1 MTDQQAQIKKR
12 VARIAQAKKGKP
24 VRVRAQD
31 IHIPKKERSSFVGAF
46 LVTCILLLAVATVP
60 VMYFKGQQK
69 SATVEQVDS
78 PDVGIAIEIPE
89 MPERDG
95 QQDRWNSALSLRL
108 AEVEGDTK
116 KQQHRL
122 WLLVLAH
129 NENATL
135 NQQMESRHHNVE
147 DRGYI
152 TFDEDWHFNKL
163 PETMTL
169 TPEQLE
175 KIQSGVK

>member
-1 MTDQQAQIKKR
+1 MTEQAQIKKR
-12 VARIAQAKKGKP
+12 VASMAQARGKRKS
-24 VRVRAQD
+24 VKIRAQD
-31 IHIPKKERSSFVGAF
+31 IHISQKEKSSFVGAF
-46 LVTCILLLAVATVP
+46 LITCILLLAIATVP

-69 SATVEQVDS
+69 TVAVEPAVELTVDS
-78 PDVGIAIEIPE
+78 PVDAPIPE
-89 MPERDG
+89 REG
-95 QQDRWNSALSLRL
+95 QQDRWNDALRSRL
-108 AEVEGDTK
+108 ADVEGDTK

-129 NENATL
+129 NENANL
-135 NQQMESRHHNVE
+135 NKQMESRHHNVE

-152 TFDEDWHFNKL
+152 TFDEDWNFNKL

-169 TPEQLE
+169 TPEQRE

>member
-12 VARIAQAKKGKP
+12 VERIAQGRQERP
-24 VRVRAQD
+24 VLVRAQD
-31 IHIPKKERSSFVGAF
+31 ISIPQKEKSSFVGAF

-69 SATVEQVDS
+69 RSVVLTPVA
-78 PDVGIAIEIPE
+78 DVLIPE
-89 MPERDG
+89 KDG

-129 NENATL
+129 NENANL
-135 NQQMESRHHNVE
+135 NKRMESRHHNVE

-152 TFDEDWHFNKL
+152 TFDEDWNFNKL
-163 PETMTL
+163 LETMTL
-169 TPEQLE
+169 TPEQRE

>member
-12 VARIAQAKKGKP
+12 VASMAQARGKQK
-24 VRVRAQD
+24 VSAQD
-31 IHIPKKERSSFVGAF
+31 IHVPQKEKSSFVGAF
-46 LVTCILLLAVATVP
+46 LVTCILLLAIATVP

-69 SATVEQVDS
+69 TVAVVDPAVESAEPVDA
-78 PDVGIAIEIPE
+78 PIPE
-89 MPERDG
+89 REGR
-95 QQDRWNSALSLRL
+95 QDRWNDALRSRL
-108 AEVEGDTK
+108 ADVEGDTK

-129 NENATL
+129 NENANL
-135 NQQMESRHHNVE
+135 NKQMESRHHNVE

-152 TFDEDWHFNKL
+152 TFDENWHFNKL

-175 KIQSGVK
+175 KIKSGVK